1 MKTNYYIMNNRRRRM
16 RKRAAFRK
24 RALSLLVVI
33 LLTVSVFGVCNAF
46 GETKVKTE
54 TVVVKS
60 GSTLWSIAS
69 DIDSNKDIRELV
81 YEIQEMNGIV
91 GNNVYA
97 GQVIEIP
104 IC

>member
-1 MKTNYYIMNNRRRRM
+1 MKTNYYIMNNRKRRM

-24 RALSLLVVI
+24 RCISLLVMIVLAI
-33 LLTVSVFGVCNAF
+33 SVFGVCNAF
-46 GETKVKTE
+46 GETHVKTE

-69 DIDSNKDIRELV
+69 DVDSNKDIRELV
-81 YEIQEMNGIV
+81 YEIQELNEIK
-91 GNNVYA
+91 GNSIYA